1 MNESAA
7 VQRDRSRRRLVDQVE
22 AFTMRLSM
30 ERDAA
35 ARRTLRAELEQAEAA
50 LAEIAAG
57 GPPLGVLSA
66 RIDAAKA
73 KKRESVRVAWRAKRD
88 SERATLKS
96 SALKVDAT
104 IRHSD
109 PWKSCMNSAL
119 PLRKPTGAPST
130 AGKAFDLE
138 GKTLWPSMPQG
149 KGRTRPKTAYAARG
163 PWRACPSGR
172 PFRQPPRYNQTLQ
185 QQQEQRERLNEER
198 RKRQEAAAAAAK
210 VEEAAAARR
219 KLPWRAPNGCLQPF
233 SVPRPDRGFPP
244 REDYEERKY
253 WINAGKRGW
262 RKTSPVNRVFGP

>member
-1 MNESAA
+1 
-7 VQRDRSRRRLVDQVE
+7 
-22 AFTMRLSM
+22 M

-138 GKTLWPSMPQG
+138 GKTLWPSMPQ
-149 KGRTRPKTAYAARG
+149 
-163 PWRACPSGR
+163 
-172 PFRQPPRYNQTLQ
+172 
-185 QQQEQRERLNEER
+185 
-198 RKRQEAAAAAAK
+198 
-210 VEEAAAARR
+210 
-219 KLPWRAPNGCLQPF
+219 
-233 SVPRPDRGFPP
+233 
-244 REDYEERKY
+244 EDYEERKY
-253 WINAGKRGW
+253 WINAGKRGLKEGESSPKCPGC
-262 RKTSPVNRVFGP
+262 RKPYSDGEVVRDALTRDE